1 MEEALIINK
10 LIGKHIAVVGDLM
23 LDHFVW
29 GNVRRISPEAPVPVV
44 DIESESFHL
53 GGAANVALNLASL
66 GINPLLLGVIGKDQM
81 ATILR
86 NSLQEWNVADN
97 TVLSEES
104 RRTTVKT
111 RIIAG
116 SQQVVRT
123 DWESREDLTE
133 TIELLLLQAL
143 KEEIPKARALILSDY
158 AKGTLT
164 PRIIKL
170 AIKLAQQS
178 SIPILVDPKSNRFK
192 LYSGVTVVTPNLAE
206 AERFAG
212 VSLQTNQDI
221 EQAAQAILQ
230 ELGSTAV
237 IITRGE
243 HGMTLL
249 EKGQSPIHIPA
260 VAREVFDVS
269 GAGDTVIATLALALA
284 SGSSF
289 NLAVHLANRA
299 AGIVVGKLGTAT
311 VKPEEL

>member
-86 NSLQEWNVADN
+86 NSLKEWNVADN

-133 TIELLLLQAL
+133 TIELLLLEAL

-221 EQAAQAILQ
+221 EQAGQAILE
-230 ELGSTAV
+230 ELSSTAV

-249 EKGQSPIHIPA
+249 EKGQNPIHIPA

-284 SGSSF
+284 SGSNF

>member
-1 MEEALIINK
+1 MEEALIIEK

-86 NSLQEWNVADN
+86 NSLKEWNVTDN
-97 TVLSEES
+97 TVLSEAS

-116 SQQVVRT
+116 GQQVVRT

-133 TIELLLLQAL
+133 SIELLLLQAL
-143 KEEIPKARALILSDY
+143 KEEVPKARALILSDY

-164 PRIIKL
+164 ARIIKL

-192 LYSGVTVVTPNLAE
+192 LYKGVTVVTPNLAE

-212 VSLQTNQDI
+212 VSLQTNQEI

-230 ELGSTAV
+230 ELSATAV

-284 SGSSF
+284 SGSNF

>member
-86 NSLQEWNVADN
+86 NSLKEWNVADN

-133 TIELLLLQAL
+133 TIELLLLEAL

-221 EQAAQAILQ
+221 EQAGQAILQ
-230 ELGSTAV
+230 ELSSTAV

-243 HGMTLL
+243 QGMTLL
-249 EKGQSPIHIPA
+249 EKGQNPIHIPA

-284 SGSSF
+284 SGSNF

>member
-81 ATILR
+81 ATTLR
-86 NSLQEWNVADN
+86 NSLKEWNVTDN
-97 TVLSEES
+97 TVLSEAS

-116 SQQVVRT
+116 GQQVVRT

-133 TIELLLLQAL
+133 SIELLLLKAL
-143 KEEIPKARALILSDY
+143 KEEVPKARALILSDY

-164 PRIIKL
+164 ARIIKL

-192 LYSGVTVVTPNLAE
+192 LYKGVTVVTPNLAE

-212 VSLQTNQDI
+212 VSLQTNQEI

-230 ELGSTAV
+230 ELSATAV

-284 SGSSF
+284 SGSNF

>member
-10 LIGKHIAVVGDLM
+10 LKGKHIAVVGDLM

-81 ATILR
+81 ATSLR
-86 NSLQEWNVADN
+86 NSLKEWNVADN

-212 VSLQTNQDI
+212 VALQTNQDI

-230 ELGSTAV
+230 ELSSTAV

-284 SGSSF
+284 SGSNF